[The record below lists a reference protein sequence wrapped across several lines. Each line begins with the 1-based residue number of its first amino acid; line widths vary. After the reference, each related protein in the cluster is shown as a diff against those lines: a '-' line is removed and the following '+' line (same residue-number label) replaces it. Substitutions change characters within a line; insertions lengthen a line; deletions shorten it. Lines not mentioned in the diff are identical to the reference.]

1 MPEEKQPKRAAARA
15 PGKTAPAGGR
25 TASPAGRSASAAGK
39 TAPVP
44 EKRTDVSA
52 ADASAYYVKVSG
64 RFRAAKYLFLALL
77 AVYLVV
83 MLASYGD
90 SITYANLKYLMKD
103 FGTSAE
109 GEPGDFS
116 KLYFEKQ
123 QNMNFTLFRGSLA
136 VFGSSRLTVASPG
149 TDSGIDFLLDASAP
163 VVLPSDKYLLYFDL
177 GSKQYGLYTALAN
190 VYSGTTE
197 HEITGGAIGRGGTF
211 ALITR
216 SSRAKYQLTLWDASL
231 RQLGVYYP
239 TGTDDYIFDAAI
251 SDGGDRLVI
260 VTASVGLSSFQTRVL
275 LAVPG
280 ENAYHAD
287 IALPG
292 EMPLSAAFFPDGHFC
307 VVCDRNVYF
316 FDENAE
322 RLAAVP
328 ATGLN
333 LSATAKSGIVLVSS
347 SNVVE
352 SENDVTLLD
361 TSGKTVASVCLTMRF
376 KDVALSD
383 DGVCYLLGTD
393 SVYRLLP
400 DGTLGA
406 ETCSGL
412 ALRLLAGKDYVLLCR
427 PTGITTSFADGEKD

>member
-1 MPEEKQPKRAAARA
+1 M
-15 PGKTAPAGGR
+15 
-25 TASPAGRSASAAGK
+25 
-39 TAPVP
+39 
-44 EKRTDVSA
+44 
-52 ADASAYYVKVSG
+52 
-64 RFRAAKYLFLALL
+64 
-77 AVYLVV
+77 
-83 MLASYGD
+83 
-90 SITYANLKYLMKD
+90 
-103 FGTSAE
+103 
-109 GEPGDFS
+109 
-116 KLYFEKQ
+116 
-123 QNMNFTLFRGSLA
+123 
-136 VFGSSRLTVASPG
+136 
-149 TDSGIDFLLDASAP
+149 
-163 VVLPSDKYLLYFDL
+163 
-177 GSKQYGLYTALAN
+177 
-190 VYSGTTE
+190 
-197 HEITGGAIGRGGTF
+197 
-211 ALITR
+211 
-216 SSRAKYQLTLWDASL
+216 
-231 RQLGVYYP
+231 
-239 TGTDDYIFDAAI
+239 
-251 SDGGDRLVI
+251 I